1 MDFLSIGPLEVIV
14 VVVVALI
21 VLGPQKMLEV
31 AQKAGRSMSKMQGT
45 VKNLLSTGDI
55 DSEPEPDKTM
65 PGQVTNTDKSNPN
78 RKDND

>member
-55 DSEPEPDKTM
+55 DSEPDKTM
-65 PGQVTNTDKSNPN
+65 PDQVTKPDTSNSN
-78 RKDND
+78 HNAND

>member
-31 AQKAGRSMSKMQGT
+31 AQKAGRSMSKIQGT
-45 VKNLLSTGDI
+45 VENLLSTGDI
-55 DSEPEPDKTM
+55 DSESDKTL
-65 PGQVTNTDKSNPN
+65 PNQATKPDRSNPDHN
-78 RKDND
+78 SND

>member
-65 PGQVTNTDKSNPN
+65 PGQVTKPDKSNPN
-78 RKDND
+78 HKAND

>member
-55 DSEPEPDKTM
+55 DSEPDKTM
-65 PGQVTNTDKSNPN
+65 PGQVTKPDKSNPN

>member
-55 DSEPEPDKTM
+55 DSESDKTL
-65 PGQVTNTDKSNPN
+65 PSQATKPDSSNPDHN
-78 RKDND
+78 PND